1 MMMLPG
7 WRNFRTPYSPKKVR
21 ALVSTIRGSMSEL
34 CGGMRVEDLYWQ
46 AKSMGFDFDREPRTE
61 N

>member
-7 WRNFRTPYSPKKVR
+7 WRTLRTRRYSPKKVR

-46 AKSMGFDFDREPRTE
+46 MKRMGFDFDFE